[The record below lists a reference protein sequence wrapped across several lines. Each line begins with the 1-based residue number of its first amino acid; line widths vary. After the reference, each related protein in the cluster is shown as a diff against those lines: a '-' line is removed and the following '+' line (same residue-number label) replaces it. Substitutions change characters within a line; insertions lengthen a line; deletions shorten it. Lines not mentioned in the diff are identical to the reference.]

1 MAGLDD
7 LFKGNIV
14 MGLAVGVGVAILAPV
29 VVPILASVGKP
40 LAKSMIKSG
49 MLLYEKSRETAAE
62 LGEVFEDLVAE
73 AKVELEGEGS
83 AVTAGGIAVA
93 STQVGVSVTAPTVE
107 SPSEEPARPGDA
119 A

>member
-14 MGLAVGVGVAILAPV
+14 TGLAVGVGVAVLAPV
-29 VVPILASVGKP
+29 IAPIVSNVGKP
-40 LAKSMIKSG
+40 LAKSLIKSG
-49 MLLYEKSRETAAE
+49 MLLYERGRETVAE

-73 AKVELEGEGS
+73 AKVELEAAEPAVS
-83 AVTAGGIAVA
+83 AGAVA
-93 STQVGVSVTAPTVE
+93 GAAST
-107 SPSEEPARPGDA
+107 PATEATPQADA

>member
-49 MLLYEKSRETAAE
+49 MLLYEKGRETAAE
-62 LGEVFEDLVAE
+62 LGEVFEDLMAE
-73 AKVELEGEGS
+73 AKVELEGAGS
-83 AVTAGGIAVA
+83 GIAAGGTVAV
-93 STQVGVSVTAPTVE
+93 STQVDAPVTASAVE
-107 SPSEEPARPGDA
+107 PHSEEPRPDDA
-119 A
+119 T

>member
-14 MGLAVGVGVAILAPV
+14 TGLAVGVGVAILAPV

-49 MLLYEKSRETAAE
+49 ILLYEKSRETAAE

-73 AKVELEGEGS
+73 AKVELEGAGS
-83 AVTAGGIAVA
+83 AVPASGAMVVA
-93 STQVGVSVTAPTVE
+93 SQAEAPATNASIE
-107 SPSEEPARPGDA
+107 TPSEAPPRQGDA
-119 A
+119 S

>member
-14 MGLAVGVGVAILAPV
+14 TGLAVGVGVAILAPV
-29 VVPILASVGKP
+29 IAPVLASVGKP

-49 MLLYEKSRETAAE
+49 MLLYEKGRETAAE
-62 LGEVFEDLVAE
+62 LGEVFEDLMAE
-73 AKVELEGEGS
+73 AKAELEGSGSGVSAGAAVAVPTAVDAPITIS
-83 AVTAGGIAVA
+83 AVE
-93 STQVGVSVTAPTVE
+93 PH
-107 SPSEEPARPGDA
+107 SEEHRPSDA

>member
-14 MGLAVGVGVAILAPV
+14 TGLAVGVGVAILAPV

-49 MLLYEKSRETAAE
+49 MLLYEKGRETAAE

-73 AKVELEGEGS
+73 AKVELEGAGTPV
-83 AVTAGGIAVA
+83 AAGGAVA
-93 STQVGVSVTAPTVE
+93 ASTPVDVSATATTVE
-107 SPSEEPARPGDA
+107 PPSEEAPRPGDA

>member
-14 MGLAVGVGVAILAPV
+14 TGLAVGVGAAILAPV
-29 VVPILASVGKP
+29 LVPVLVSVGKP
-40 LAKSMIKSG
+40 LAKSLIKSG

-73 AKVELEGEGS
+73 AKVELEGAE
-83 AVTAGGIAVA
+83 AATPAGGAMVV
-93 STQVGVSVTAPTVE
+93 STQADAPISAPAVEPPSQEPPRPSDVS
-107 SPSEEPARPGDA
+107 
-119 A
+119 